1 MTRTQAGVNMM
12 PGTERRR
19 CSARTEDT
27 SQLDLPNPN
36 QAATPNQHKNSN
48 IYQARIRDTASSQDN
63 AFKKEDD
70 AGTPSLSGSRESDL
84 GFPLSSKRGA
94 AEGLD
99 SASKKEATPVGAAA
113 ASTGKPSR
121 DLSLA

>member
-1 MTRTQAGVNMM
+1 MLGPNEGYITTRPTKPEPSGNAEPTQ
-12 PGTERRR
+12 
-19 CSARTEDT
+19 
-27 SQLDLPNPN
+27 
-36 QAATPNQHKNSN
+36 NSN
-48 IYQARIRDTASSQDN
+48 IYQARIGDTASSQDN

-70 AGTPSLSGSRESDL
+70 AGTPSLSGPGESDL